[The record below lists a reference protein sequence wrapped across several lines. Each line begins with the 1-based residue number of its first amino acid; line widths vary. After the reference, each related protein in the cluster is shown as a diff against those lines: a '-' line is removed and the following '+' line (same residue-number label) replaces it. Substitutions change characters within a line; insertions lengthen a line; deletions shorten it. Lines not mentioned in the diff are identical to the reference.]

1 MLFSEKKH
9 ILRNVS
15 GTFHKKQACAIIGC
29 SGSGKSSLLNFISGY
44 KYDQTNLLFICQLI

>member
-1 MLFSEKKH
+1 MLFLEKKH

-15 GTFHKKQACAIIGC
+15 GTFRKKQACAIIGC

-44 KYDQTNLLFICQLI
+44 KYEQTNLLFICQLI